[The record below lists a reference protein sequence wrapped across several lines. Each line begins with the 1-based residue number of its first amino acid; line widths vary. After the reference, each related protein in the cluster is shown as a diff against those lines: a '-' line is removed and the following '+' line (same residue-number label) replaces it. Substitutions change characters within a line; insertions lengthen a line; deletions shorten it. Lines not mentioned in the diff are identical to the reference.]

1 VAWWN
6 GSGGPGRT
14 GAGLLLGELVDEHG
28 DADGM
33 GGLGRDKEVVVVV
46 DDEADEHERGHAG
59 DDGEEGLDLG
69 RLPAQPRQRRSHGP
83 PRAPHLVPLAFRTPP
98 LSIGQGESRLVSL
111 SLSLS
116 LSLVSA
122 RLGCVLVV
130 PGGDDGAGSG
140 WCIGFDFVAL
150 MDSSCGPR
158 AGKNIFTTFLF
169 ARILFPPLK
178 IFYWVNWVFFAGNG
192 STGFDYSR
200 DQLPWKNRF
209 G

>member
-116 LSLVSA
+116 LSL
-122 RLGCVLVV
+122 
-130 PGGDDGAGSG
+130 
-140 WCIGFDFVAL
+140 W
-150 MDSSCGPR
+150 
-158 AGKNIFTTFLF
+158 
-169 ARILFPPLK
+169 FPP
-178 IFYWVNWVFFAGNG
+178 G
-192 STGFDYSR
+192 SAVCLLCLAVTTERGRVGVSVSIS
-200 DQLPWKNRF
+200 WH
-209 G
+209 